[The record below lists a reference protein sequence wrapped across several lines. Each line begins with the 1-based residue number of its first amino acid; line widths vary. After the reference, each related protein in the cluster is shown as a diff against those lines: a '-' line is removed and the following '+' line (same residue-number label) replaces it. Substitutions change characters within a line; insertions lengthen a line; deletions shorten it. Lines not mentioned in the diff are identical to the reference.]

1 MKKILSLA
9 TAFVMSLAL
18 NTGVASASPGCILL
32 RFEDDTRFDK
42 VETTN
47 TLSDLVLEK
56 LLNSGKF
63 NFKETK
69 PINESLEKKLY
80 DEKANELENL
90 QWALRYGD
98 YNRLFEGPGFNEK
111 KAQSIATA
119 TIGQYVTPSITQQ
132 IGQQHNAD
140 YIIQG
145 TIINLGTGGWAENK
159 IANIANTVN
168 QAVSILGSTGA
179 ANFLGPIGMIAS
191 MVGVK
196 KGIIGVQA
204 DMRLIKTETGEVIW
218 QKRITGLDITKQ
230 VSVANVIKVGTAKV
244 SNEMHF
250 KAVEDAATKIAD
262 TLIADI
268 DANQLFVK

>member
-1 MKKILSLA
+1 MKKLLSLIS
-9 TAFVMSLAL
+9 AFVLTMAL
-18 NTGVASASPGCILL
+18 NTAIASASPSCIML

-90 QWALRYGD
+90 QWSLRYGD
-98 YNRLFEGPGFNEK
+98 YSRLFEGPGFNEK

-119 TIGQYVTPSITQQ
+119 TVGQYVTPSITKY
-132 IGQQHNAD
+132 IGDQHNAE

-145 TIINLGTGGWAENK
+145 TIINLGTGGWADNR
-159 IANIANTVN
+159 IANIASTVN
-168 QAVSILGSTGA
+168 QAVSVLGSTGA
-179 ANFLGPIGMIAS
+179 ANFLGPVGMIAS
-191 MVGVK
+191 MIGVK

-204 DMRLIKTETGEVIW
+204 DMRLIKASTGEVIW
-218 QKRITGLDITKQ
+218 EKRITGLDVTKQ
-230 VSVANVIKVGTAKV
+230 VSVANIIKVGSAKLN
-244 SNEMHF
+244 NEMHF
-250 KAVEDAATKIAD
+250 KAIEDAATKIAD

>member
-1 MKKILSLA
+1 MKKILSIAAGLA
-9 TAFVMSLAL
+9 LSLAL
-18 NTGVASASPGCILL
+18 NANIASANPSCIMLK
-32 RFEDDTRFDK
+32 FEDDTRFDK
-42 VETTN
+42 IETTN

-69 PINESLEKKLY
+69 PIPESIEKKLY

-90 QWALRYGD
+90 RWSLRYGN

-119 TIGQYVTPSITQQ
+119 FVGQYVTPEITRN

-145 TIINLGTGGWAENK
+145 TIINLGIGGWAENK
-159 IANIANTVN
+159 ISTIANGVN
-168 QAVSILGSTGA
+168 QAMAVFGSTGA
-179 ANFLGPIGMIAS
+179 ANFLGPVGMIAS

-204 DMRLIKTETGEVIW
+204 DLRLIKAESGEVIW
-218 QKRITGLDITKQ
+218 QKRVTGLDVTKQ
-230 VSVANVIKVGTAKV
+230 VSVGGLIKVGTAQV

-250 KAVEDAATKIAD
+250 KAVDDAATKIAN